1 MGRAGIQKDKVGAS
15 VSYQRSG
22 HLLLF
27 LHREEP
33 GASSNRLFRS
43 DYCVLHRLPQSPPG
57 GPVGALAL
65 SLPPTRVISSA
76 DGVGKPMSLRARGRC
91 CQSSPKATKP
101 LLPPIGSL
109 GNPPGRSQ
117 RQHGPPS
124 MLCNPPPP
132 HILQTGSA
140 LLTWDSPG

>member
-15 VSYQRSG
+15 FSYQRSG

-76 DGVGKPMSLRARGRC
+76 DGVGKRENQCPSEREAAAASHLRR
-91 CQSSPKATKP
+91 
-101 LLPPIGSL
+101 
-109 GNPPGRSQ
+109 
-117 RQHGPPS
+117 PPS
-124 MLCNPPPP
+124 HFFPPSGAWGT
-132 HILQTGSA
+132 HQAGHRDSTA
-140 LLTWDSPG
+140 LPQCCATLPLPTSCRQEAHF